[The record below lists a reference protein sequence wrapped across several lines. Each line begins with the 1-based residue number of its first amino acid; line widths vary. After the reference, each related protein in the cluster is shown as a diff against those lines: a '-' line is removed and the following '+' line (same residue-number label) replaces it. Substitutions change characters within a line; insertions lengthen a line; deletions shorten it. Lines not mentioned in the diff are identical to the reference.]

1 MVLGLGESNRLRRD
15 LAKVAFPHRY
25 SRVAVT
31 EGAED
36 PWFEAGN
43 TAGTVQDGRPCRYS
57 PTERLRTDERGIVT
71 ISQPS
76 IAIPHDDALAVGDRV
91 SNILDAGG
99 AVLLTGSLAVES
111 VEPIAAGGY
120 VLSKRAVL
128 RGGEPR

>member
-15 LAKVAFPHRY
+15 LAKIAYPHRY
-25 SRVAVT
+25 SRTPIT
-31 EGAED
+31 EGTED
-36 PWFEAGN
+36 SWFEAGN
-43 TAGTVQDGRPCRYS
+43 TAGTVQTGRPCRYS

-76 IAIPHDDALAVGDRV
+76 IAIPHGDALAVGDRV
-91 SNILDAGG
+91 SAITDAGG
-99 AVLLTGSLAVES
+99 VVLLAGVLTVES

>member
-1 MVLGLGESNRLRRD
+1 MVLIREGEARLLRRD
-15 LAKVAFPHRY
+15 IARGFVHTY
-25 SRVAVT
+25 SRTPTT

-43 TAGTVQDGRPCRYS
+43 TAGTVQTGRPCRYS
-57 PTERLRTDERGIVT
+57 PTERLRSDERGIVT

-91 SNILDAGG
+91 SSILDAGG
-99 AVLLTGSLAVES
+99 VVLLAGSLTVES